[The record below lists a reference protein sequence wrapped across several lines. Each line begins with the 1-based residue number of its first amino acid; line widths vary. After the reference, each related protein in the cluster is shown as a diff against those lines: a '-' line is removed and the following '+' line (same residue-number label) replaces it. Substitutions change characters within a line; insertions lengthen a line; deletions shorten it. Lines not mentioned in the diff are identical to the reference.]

1 MIKVQFVKT
10 HPDAKLPKFNNLDP
24 LTGDAG
30 ADLYSVKSG
39 IIPAKGSAVVDVG
52 LKVGYIPPGWYFT
65 IETRSGLG
73 FKHELM
79 CHRGIIDTMYRGNL
93 STLIY
98 NHSDYHFEYEPGTR
112 IAQICFHRL
121 AQPEFDW
128 IDEKDVVATARGEKG
143 FGSSGK

>member
-1 MIKVQFVKT
+1 MIQVKFVKT
-10 HPDAKLPKFNNLDP
+10 NPDAKLPKFNNLDP

-30 ADLYSVKSG
+30 ADLYSVELG
-39 IIPAKGSAVVDVG
+39 DIPARGSAIIDVG

-73 FKHELM
+73 FKHGLM
-79 CHRGIIDTMYRGNL
+79 CHRGVIDTSYLGDI
-93 STLIY
+93 SVKVY
-98 NHSDYHFEYEPGTR
+98 NHSDNDFVYEPGTR

-121 AQPEFDW
+121 TQPEFDW
-128 IDEKDVVATARGEKG
+128 IDEEDVVATARGEKG

>member
-30 ADLYSVKSG
+30 ADLYSVEPVC
-39 IIPAKGSAVVDVG
+39 ILPRGSTIVDVG

-73 FKHELM
+73 FKHGLM
-79 CHRGIIDTMYRGNL
+79 NHKGIVDTMYRGNL
-93 STLIY
+93 STKIY
-98 NHSDYHFEYEPGTR
+98 NHSDNLFMCEPGTR

-121 AQPEFDW
+121 TQPEFDW
-128 IDEKDVVATARGEKG
+128 IDEADVKATVRGEKG

>member
-10 HPDAKLPKFNNLDP
+10 DHRAKLPKFNNVDP

-30 ADLYSVKSG
+30 ADLYSVDWGKV
-39 IIPAKGSAVVDVG
+39 PARGSAIVDVG

-73 FKHELM
+73 FKHGLM
-79 CHRGIIDTMYRGNL
+79 CHRGIIDTMYRGDL
-93 STLIY
+93 SVKVY
-98 NHSDYHFEYEPGTR
+98 NHSDNDYPYEPGTR

-121 AQPEFDW
+121 TQPEFDW
-128 IDEKDVVATARGEKG
+128 IDEKDVVATVRGEKG
-143 FGSSGK
+143 FGSSGT